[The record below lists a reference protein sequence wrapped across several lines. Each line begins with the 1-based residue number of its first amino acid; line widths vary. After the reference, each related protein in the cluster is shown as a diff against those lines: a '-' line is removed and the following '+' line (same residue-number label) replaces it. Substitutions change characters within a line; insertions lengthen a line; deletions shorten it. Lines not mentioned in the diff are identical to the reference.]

1 MRTNL
6 TGLITAYGRY
16 GKDSNPRPC
25 TGNDLLVCVI
35 WRIHS
40 LADVQNGKRQVFG
53 THIDLVGEG
62 ASMEFVLAEILRAS
76 WATAPAMTLFREL
89 ARPAQNL
96 DHVVYPPGAR
106 HLLKK
111 EESEG

>member
-25 TGNDLLVCVI
+25 TGKIC
-35 WRIHS
+35 RIHS
-40 LADVQNGKRQVFG
+40 LADVPNGKRQVFG

-89 ARPAQNL
+89 ARPAQI
-96 DHVVYPPGAR
+96 VYLPGSR
-106 HLLKK
+106 HLLKRMAQAK
-111 EESEG
+111 WWGVVEEG